1 MTILRVT
8 RREFG
13 AALAGA
19 AVWSRVTHAQQ
30 QTDKVWRVGY
40 LSASSATNV
49 SVALLDDFRLK
60 LKDLGYVEGRN
71 LSLYVR
77 RGNDDLTQLPSLA
90 SELVSLAPN
99 VIVGST
105 DTATWALQ
113 RATSSIPIVMAANID
128 PIGSGFVK
136 SLAKPGGNV
145 TGPSL
150 QSLDSTVKTLELLHV
165 AVPNAKRIAVL
176 ASDNPAHEGMVKE
189 AYGAAGTF
197 GLTIIP
203 VMARKTSDDL
213 GNAFAKMHSESCDA
227 LFVLA
232 NSPITRRIVELANE
246 WRLPAIYQGDVFVD
260 MGGWLSYG
268 PDIHER
274 FRKAAIYVDRI
285 LKGADPADLPV
296 EQPTTFELAI
306 NLKTSKLLGLTIPDA
321 SRPRRQG
328 RRMRSVSSLRGSAAR
343 RRGRWWRGRSR
354 QQTQS

>member
-1 MTILRVT
+1 MK
-8 RREFG
+8 RREFIAGLGG
-13 AALAGA
+13 AAAWPVVARG
-19 AVWSRVTHAQQ
+19 QQ

-40 LSASSATNV
+40 LSSSSATNV

-77 RGNDDLTQLPSLA
+77 RANDDLAQLPSLA

-105 DTATWALQ
+105 DTATWALR
-113 RATSSIPIVMAANID
+113 RATSSIPIVMGANID
-128 PIGSGFVK
+128 PIGGGLVK
-136 SLAKPGGNV
+136 SLAKPGGNI

-165 AVPNAKRIAVL
+165 AVPNAKSIAVL
-176 ASDNPAHEGMVKE
+176 TSDNPAHEGMVKE
-189 AYGAAGTF
+189 AYAAAGTL

-203 VMARKTSDDL
+203 VMARTPDEL

-227 LFVLA
+227 LFVFA
-232 NSPITRRIVELANE
+232 DSPITRKIVELANE

-268 PDIHER
+268 PDIHEQ
-274 FRKAAIYVDRI
+274 FRKAAVYVDRI
-285 LKGADPADLPV
+285 LKGANPADLPV
-296 EQPTTFELAI
+296 EQPTKFELAI
-306 NLKTSKLLGLTIPDA
+306 NLKTSKLLGLTIPD
-321 SRPRRQG
+321 
-328 RRMRSVSSLRGSAAR
+328 SVLAR
-343 RRGRWWRGRSR
+343 ADRVIE
-354 QQTQS
+354 

>member
-1 MTILRVT
+1 MPLGPTAHSSLHWAV
-8 RREFG
+8 RR
-13 AALAGA
+13 L
-19 AVWSRVTHAQQ
+19 WPMVTHAQQ

-40 LSASSATNV
+40 LTASSATNV

-77 RGNDDLTQLPSLA
+77 RANDDLAQLPSLA

-136 SLAKPGGNV
+136 SLAKPGGNI
-145 TGPSL
+145 TGSSL

-165 AVPNAKRIAVL
+165 AVPNAKRVAVL
-176 ASDNPAHEGMVKE
+176 ISRNPAHEGMVKD
-189 AYGAAGTF
+189 ANAAAGTL

-203 VMARKTSDDL
+203 VMARTPDDL

-232 NSPITRRIVELANE
+232 DSPITRRIVELANE
-246 WRLPAIYQGDVFVD
+246 WRLPAIYQGDVFLD

-268 PDIHER
+268 PDLHEQ
-274 FRKAAIYVDRI
+274 FRKAAVYVDRI
-285 LKGADPADLPV
+285 LKGANPADLPV
-296 EQPTTFELAI
+296 EQPTKFELAI
-306 NLKTSKLLGLTIPDA
+306 NLKTSKLLGVTIPD
-321 SRPRRQG
+321 SI
-328 RRMRSVSSLRGSAAR
+328 LAR
-343 RRGRWWRGRSR
+343 ADKVIE
-354 QQTQS
+354 